1 MLIYTSIQFDFNTHT
16 FTAAKERRRHGLIYV
31 EHQRRCESKRHT
43 SKPTCMDRYA
53 AESRTERFWASFQL
67 SLRTNLSIERKS
79 GNESKHSDAITHIHT
94 HKRARNRV
102 RVSFGCWW
110 NGKLIRSSVDLF
122 KVYFRIGW
130 CACVCV
136 YVFILF
142 VSGDSFSTRDSAIF
156 SFAIVCV
163 YSAVYNIEIC
173 MNVWPSSILF
183 RWLCALSTCYTWCIC
198 AASLQSNPHRHTHR
212 MYSNTLGCQVINVQN
227 L

>member
-1 MLIYTSIQFDFNTHT
+1 MLNTSVDVRVKDTH
-16 FTAAKERRRHGLIYV
+16 LNL
-31 EHQRRCESKRHT
+31 Q
-43 SKPTCMDRYA
+43 PTCMDRYA

-183 RWLCALSTCYTWCIC
+183 RWLCALSTCYGVYVLLLYNQIHTDTHTECTAILWDAKSSTCKTFKKVC
-198 AASLQSNPHRHTHR
+198 SRSHSHSLCGAHIQSLKF
-212 MYSNTLGCQVINVQN
+212 SE
-227 L
+227 